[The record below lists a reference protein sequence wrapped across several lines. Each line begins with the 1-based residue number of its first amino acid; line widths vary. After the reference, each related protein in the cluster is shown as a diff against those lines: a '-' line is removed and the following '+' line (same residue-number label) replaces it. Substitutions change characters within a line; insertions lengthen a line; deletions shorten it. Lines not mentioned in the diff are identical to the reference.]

1 MRWPPPTGGFQQLHP
16 LIYIYIYIY
25 NENSIIILLNNFY
38 YLIKKIIAR
47 DLRFKISLSSD

>member
-1 MRWPPPTGGFQQLHP
+1 VRGCCTVVVLVLYKNQIP
-16 LIYIYIYIY
+16 IY
-25 NENSIIILLNNFY
+25 NENSIIILLSHFY